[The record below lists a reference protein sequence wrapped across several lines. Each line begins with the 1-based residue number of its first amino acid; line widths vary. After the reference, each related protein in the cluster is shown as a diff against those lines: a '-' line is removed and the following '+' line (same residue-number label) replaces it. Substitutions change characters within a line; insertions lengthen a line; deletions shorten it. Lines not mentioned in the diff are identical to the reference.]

1 MTVVDQ
7 VALAEIRTDD
17 FDAVIFDLDG
27 VITDT
32 ASVHA
37 NAWKRMFNRFLADR
51 ADQAGEDHRP
61 FGDEDYY
68 LYVDGKP
75 RYDGVASFLDSRQ
88 IFLPRGE
95 LEDPPAA
102 ETVCG
107 LGNRKDELFLTLL
120 REQGVA
126 SFPSS
131 IELLHRLRAR
141 GTRTAIISASRNCAQ
156 VLEAA
161 GIAELFDERV
171 DGLDADRLGL
181 DGKPD
186 PAVLI
191 EAAGRLGVQPGRT
204 AVVEDALAG
213 VEAGR
218 RGHFGL
224 VFGVDR
230 SDHAK
235 ALRERG
241 ADVVVRDLG
250 DIRIGETGG
259 GLP

>member
-1 MTVVDQ
+1 MTAVDQ
-7 VALAEIRTDD
+7 VALATIRADD

-32 ASVHA
+32 AAIHA
-37 NAWKRMFNRFLADR
+37 SAWKRMFNRFLADR
-51 ADQAGEDHRP
+51 EDRADEDHRP
-61 FGDEDYY
+61 FGDDDYY

-75 RYDGVASFLDSRQ
+75 RYDGVWSFLDSRQ
-88 IFLPRGE
+88 IILSRGE
-95 LEDPPAA
+95 PEDPPSG
-102 ETVCG
+102 ETVCS

-120 REQGVA
+120 RERGVA
-126 SFPSS
+126 TFPSS
-131 IELLHRLRAR
+131 IELLHRLRER

-161 GIAELFDERV
+161 GIAGLFDERV
-171 DGLDADRLGL
+171 DGLDADRLGI

-186 PAVLI
+186 PAVFI
-191 EAAGRLGVQPGRT
+191 EAASRLGVQPGRT
-204 AVVEDALAG
+204 AIVEDALAG

-224 VFGVDR
+224 VVGVDR
-230 SDHAK
+230 GDHAK

-241 ADVVVRDLG
+241 ADIVVNDLG
-250 DIRIGETGG
+250 DIRVGETGG
-259 GLP
+259 GLR